1 MLPLSWLN
9 SFWLALQ
16 FLTRLPTPS
25 NIDYSAPEWGKS
37 AIWFPL
43 IGMIIGIVLW
53 GLSWAISG
61 SNMLF
66 QAALITVLWVA
77 ITGALHLDGLADSV
91 DAWVGGMG
99 SREKTLIIMKDPT
112 SGPMAM
118 SALIL
123 VLMLKLTAV
132 YALIETQQ
140 AAWLIVIPLMARTQ
154 LLLLFL
160 TTQYATTTGMGKAMQ
175 DQLPRAIAWWV
186 ASITLLGCAF
196 ISVSVAIALALSL
209 LLFIYYR
216 QQWLKRIQGFTG
228 DVAGA
233 WVEISEMVLICAL
246 ILVS

>member
-1 MLPLSWLN
+1 MFIHSWLN
-9 SFWLALQ
+9 AFWLALQ
-16 FLTRLPTPS
+16 FLTRLPTSS
-25 NIDYSAPEWGKS
+25 NIDYSASAWGKS
-37 AIWFPL
+37 ALWFPL
-43 IGMIIGIVLW
+43 IGIIIGLALW
-53 GLSWAISG
+53 GLSLAISG

-66 QAALITVLWVA
+66 QAALITTLWVA

-99 SREKTLIIMKDPT
+99 SREKTLSIMKDPT
-112 SGPMAM
+112 SGPMAVT
-118 SALIL
+118 ALIL

-140 AAWLIVIPLMARTQ
+140 VAWLIVIPLMARGQ
-154 LLLLFL
+154 LLLLLL
-160 TTQYATTTGMGKAMQ
+160 TTPYATPTGMGKAMQ
-175 DQLPRAIAWWV
+175 AHLPRTSAWWI

-196 ISVSVAIALALSL
+196 ISLSVAIALALSL

-233 WVEISEMVLICAL
+233 WVEICEMVLICTL